1 MANRRTPFRKLNERS
16 PWIVR
21 QRITNALKKAE
32 GNVSRAARILELS
45 QRQLRRY
52 MLIHSL
58 EGKVDEI
65 RGKTGWYKKAQRGG
79 KKRTR
84 YLAQLSKRLE
94 TQAG

>member
-21 QRITNALKKAE
+21 RRILSALKKAE

-52 MLIHSL
+52 FLVHDL
-58 EGKVDEI
+58 DAKVDEI
-65 RGKTGWYKKAQRGG
+65 RDSFSWYRKTQRGG

-94 TQAG
+94 SQAS